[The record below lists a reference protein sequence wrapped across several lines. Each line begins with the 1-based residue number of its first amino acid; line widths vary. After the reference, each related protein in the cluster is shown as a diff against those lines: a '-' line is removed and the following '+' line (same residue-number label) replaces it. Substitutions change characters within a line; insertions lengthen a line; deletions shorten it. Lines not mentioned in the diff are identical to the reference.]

1 MADSRSRTLL
11 EFWSAGAGVSCRDG
25 GLELLDTRSTG
36 DDTDPAGD
44 EADNDDE
51 AGSLVSLSPAL
62 EAATGVSC
70 VDHCHCIPEQCRLR
84 SPGPGSD

>member
-1 MADSRSRTLL
+1 MAWSPVTVLSLGRCLDMADSRSRTLL

-51 AGSLVSLSPAL
+51 AGSLVSLSPEL
-62 EAATGVSC
+62 EAATGV
-70 VDHCHCIPEQCRLR
+70 
-84 SPGPGSD
+84 